1 MTGRASR
8 TAAPAAVEERAE
20 IPLVVVVIVTYGRAE
35 DAMEAIAS
43 LLQSTHRR
51 LKIIV
56 CDNASPDRT
65 LDRLAAFARGEVGA
79 RQGGPVAIARP
90 QGPIDHVVLGAAA
103 APEIS
108 DLPALTLVDTGANRG
123 YAGGNNVALRWLQ
136 KSADWDYGLVLNPD
150 TVVEPSAIAEL
161 VSRVQSAPGL
171 GVVGPRVLAYEDPGL
186 VHQWGGGTYSRLR
199 GAARLMG
206 LNRRRNERPDQRAVE
221 GSLAYVTGAA
231 FFFTRE
237 FLMRTGLMDE
247 AYFLY
252 YEELDWCMRRGALGI
267 GYAHDA
273 VIYHRLGASI
283 GSSVKHGRI
292 SPLSIYWQY
301 RSRFRFARKFFPW
314 TLPSV
319 YLATYLDMLRMISTG
334 SPRNAALVFRAVHGL
349 LPDPLTSGQRRKA
362 APGA

>member
-1 MTGRASR
+1 MVA
-8 TAAPAAVEERAE
+8 AEAPAAENAGV
-20 IPLVVVVIVTYGRAE
+20 PLVVVVIVTYGRAE

-43 LLQSTHRR
+43 LLRSTHPR

-65 LDRLAAFARGEVGA
+65 LERLAAFARGEGGPPDRGAGPVMVEWPRGAIDHIVVGA
-79 RQGGPVAIARP
+79 EASVDVRALPV
-90 QGPIDHVVLGAAA
+90 
-103 APEIS
+103 
-108 DLPALTLVDTGANRG
+108 LTLVDTGANRG
-123 YAGGNNVALRWLQ
+123 YAGGNNVALRWLAA
-136 KSADWDYGLVLNPD
+136 SRDWDYGLVLNPD
-150 TVVEPSAIAEL
+150 TVVEPAAIAEL
-161 VSRVQSAPGL
+161 VRRARQAPDL
-171 GVVGPRVLAYEDPGL
+171 GIVGPRVLAYENPEL
-186 VHQWGGGTYSRLR
+186 VHQWGGGSYSRLR
-199 GAARLMG
+199 GAARLLG
-206 LNRRRNERPDQRAVE
+206 LNHRREERPDAQTIGRN
-221 GSLAYVTGAA
+221 LDYVTGAA

-237 FLMRTGLMDE
+237 FLVRTGLMDE

-252 YEELDWCMRRGALGI
+252 YEELDWCMRRGVLGI

-314 TLPSV
+314 SLPFV
-319 YLATYLDMLRMISTG
+319 YLATYFDMLRMISTG

-349 LPDPLTSGQRRKA
+349 LPDPLKTRKATSGA
-362 APGA
+362 